1 MQYIVEDLAKET
13 SGTNVVSIK
22 ETVNGCFDPPILFVK
37 NFQTIERIVFFDN
50 YARVT
55 WMSQTTTTMMEILMM
70 RFRNFLRSRS
80 WLPIE
85 RQYLAL
91 KMSCIFLNP
100 RGMLTRQILC
110 PGPYIAGG
118 RRGQLPPARKTKCFF
133 SNIVSDFAGLFLVAI
148 LVRNLTKT
156 EYAPADKKS

>member
-22 ETVNGCFDPPILFVK
+22 ETVNGCFDRPILFVK

-110 PGPYIAGG
+110 
-118 RRGQLPPARKTKCFF
+118 LK
-133 SNIVSDFAGLFLVAI
+133 
-148 LVRNLTKT
+148 
-156 EYAPADKKS
+156 